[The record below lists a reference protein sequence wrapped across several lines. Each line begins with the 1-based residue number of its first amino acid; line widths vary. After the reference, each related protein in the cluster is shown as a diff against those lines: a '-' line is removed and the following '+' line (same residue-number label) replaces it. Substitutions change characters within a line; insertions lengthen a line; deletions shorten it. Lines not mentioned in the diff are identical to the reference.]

1 MTEPKLKRGARR
13 YFGPEP
19 TSGEPL
25 IIPCI
30 CCPQRRA
37 AALLI
42 LALGVLLAGGIVRAR
57 DAAAE
62 TIKISLLKQAGAAP
76 LFIAQEKGYFAAEGL
91 TAALVYFQA
100 GQAVAVAVASGDIDF
115 GTVGISGGLYNLA
128 GQGALKI
135 IAGSY
140 REAPGFP
147 VFAFVASNRAYAAG
161 LKSYADLPGHV
172 IGLTAI
178 GSSGHYTLAL
188 IAEKLG
194 LDLASIRVVS
204 MQSTSNIASA
214 LGGGQI
220 DAASQLANTA
230 VPMVAAGNAHLIGF
244 PGEIVPWQTAV
255 VFTATKT
262 ANERR
267 DTVERFL
274 RAYRKGAR
282 LYYDAFVGPDGKR
295 KDGPA
300 APDMLA
306 LIGKNL
312 DLPVAQV
319 AQSISYLDPDGRLDA
334 TDILHQIAWYKSQ
347 GMVKG
352 DFDPT
357 SVIDTRYALPLPEH

>member
-1 MTEPKLKRGARR
+1 MSSHRRSPAR
-13 YFGPEP
+13 
-19 TSGEPL
+19 L
-25 IIPCI
+25 V
-30 CCPQRRA
+30 
-37 AALLI
+37 
-42 LALGVLLAGGIVRAR
+42 LALSVLLASTMLLAR
-57 DAAAE
+57 GATAE
-62 TIKISLLKQAGAAP
+62 TIKISLLKQAGGAP

-91 TAALVYFQA
+91 TAELVYFEA

-161 LKSYADLPGHV
+161 LKSYADLPGHIV
-172 IGLTAI
+172 GLTAI
-178 GSSGHYTLAL
+178 GSAGHYTLAL
-188 IAEKLG
+188 IAEKFG
-194 LDLASIRVVS
+194 LDLGSIRVVS

-214 LGGGQI
+214 LAGGQA

-230 VPMVAAGNAHLIGF
+230 VAMVQAGSARLIGF

-255 VFTATKT
+255 TFTATKT

-282 LYYDAFVGPDGKR
+282 TYYEAFVGPDGKR

-300 APDMLA
+300 APEMLA
-306 LIGKNL
+306 IIGKNL
-312 DLPVAQV
+312 NLPVEQV
-319 AQSISYLDPDGRLDA
+319 AQSISYVDPDGRLDA
-334 TDILHQIAWYKSQ
+334 KDILHQIAWYKSQ

-352 DFDPT
+352 DFDPA
-357 SVIDTRYALPLPEH
+357 SVI